1 MKKTFQKL
9 KALVLAL
16 TVSAAATAGVNNAYV
31 QLIHNCA
38 DPAADTVSVFVDYGI
53 GQQQVLSEFAFRT
66 ATAFLPVPS
75 NLTITAYIKPANALA
90 SDPALYSEVLGPL
103 TTDSN
108 YTVIASGVV
117 GSGFAANPNAISTAF
132 DLKVL
137 SGARRTGS
145 NGALIDFNAFH
156 GATDAGGVDVRVRS
170 GGPLLFNNLRFGDGS
185 GYFSAPPTYYQLE
198 VIAEDSSSVIN
209 SWIAN
214 LSGLGG
220 RAATVFASGFLV
232 PANNNGGAAFGLFAA
247 LDDGTVVEL
256 PLRTTAN
263 FQLIHNSPDPG
274 LATVDI
280 YVNGAKFFDNFAF
293 RTASPVIQGVL
304 TANFP
309 QRIGI
314 APGNSTSV
322 ADTFWSTVL
331 FFNTGQT
338 YVAVASGVEY
348 SGFSANPDGKSTA
361 FDVLIKTPAQQLANQ
376 STDFDFFVVHG
387 ATDAPSVDIN
397 VLGGGTL
404 VDNAG
409 YGDIT
414 SYLPTPAAAYVL
426 KLKDSTST
434 TELATYN
441 ADFSALGGQSG
452 VVLASGFLTPANNN
466 NGSQFGLFYVTSQ
479 GGPFVPLS
487 QETNAYV
494 QFVHNCADPAAD
506 TVDVYVNS
514 VLTFN
519 DFAFRTATAFLP
531 IPAGVALSVA
541 VAPGNST
548 SVGDAVATFNGVQFN
563 AGEKYT
569 VFASG
574 VVGTGFAVNPNALST
589 AFDLKVLT
597 NARTTGSNGALIDFN
612 VFHGATDAP
621 GVDVRV
627 RSGGPLLVNNAKYG
641 DGTAYLS
648 VPPTYYQLE
657 VIEEDSS
664 SIVDTW
670 IANLSGLGGRAA
682 TVFASGFV
690 NPLANNN
697 GPALGLFAVL
707 DDGTVVA
714 FPKRTTANFQL
725 VHNSPDTALSTVDIY
740 VNGARFFDNF
750 AYRTAS
756 PIIQGVLTAEF
767 PQRIGIAPGNS
778 TSVND
783 TIWSDVLFF
792 TTNQT
797 YVAIASGV
805 NGTGYAANPDAVNTD
820 FNVLIKTPAQQ
831 LANVNTDFDF
841 FVVHGSTDAPTVD
854 LAVQGGNTIVDN
866 AAYTDLSSYLAVPAL
881 DYVVHLKDA
890 SGTNT
895 IASYVADF
903 ATLNGQSGIVLASGF
918 LNPAANNGGSSFG
931 LFRVTS
937 QGGPFVPLQLYNSIE
952 EAAKEIGLQTYP
964 NPASDNLFINF
975 DLKQTETVNVQITDV
990 KGAVVKQVLNNLQ
1003 MSGKQNMN
1011 VNLSDMSSGMYFV
1024 RITTAD
1030 KTVNSKFNLMR

>member
-1 MKKTFQKL
+1 MKKLFQKL
-9 KALVLAL
+9 KTLILAV
-16 TVSAAATAGVNNAYV
+16 TVSSTAFAGANNAYV

-38 DPAADTVSVFVDYGI
+38 DPAADTVSVFVDFGI
-53 GQQQVLSEFAFRT
+53 GQQLVSPSFAFRT
-66 ATAFLPVPS
+66 ATGFLAVPS
-75 NLTITAYIKPANALA
+75 GLSITAHIKAANASI
-90 SDPALYSEVLGPL
+90 SDPSIYTETFGPL
-103 TTDSN
+103 MTDSN
-108 YTVIASGVV
+108 YTIIASGVV
-117 GSGFAANPNAISTAF
+117 GSGFAANPNALNTAF

-137 SGARRTGS
+137 NSARRTGS

-156 GATDAGGVDVRVRS
+156 GATDAAGVDVRVRS
-170 GGPLLFNNLRFGDGS
+170 GGPLLVNNAKYGDGTS
-185 GYFSAPPTYYQLE
+185 YLSVPPTYYQLE

-209 SWIAN
+209 TWIAN

-220 RAATVFASGFLV
+220 RAATVFASGFV
-232 PANNNGGAAFGLFAA
+232 SPANNNNGSAFGLFAA
-247 LDDGTVVEL
+247 LDDGTVVEF
-256 PLRTTAN
+256 PVRTTAN

-274 LATVDI
+274 LSTVDI

-293 RTASPVIQGVL
+293 RTASPIIQGVL
-304 TANFP
+304 TAEFP

-322 ADTFWSTVL
+322 NDTFWSTVL
-331 FFNTGQT
+331 FFTTGET

-348 SGFSANPDGKSTA
+348 SGFAANPDGLDNS
-361 FDVLIKTPAQQLANQ
+361 FNVLIKTPAQQLAGQ
-376 STDFDFFVVHG
+376 SGNFDFFVVHG
-387 ATDAPSVDIN
+387 STDAPSVDVNIF
-397 VLGGGTL
+397 GGGNL
-404 VDNAG
+404 VDNAS
-409 YGDIT
+409 YGAFT
-414 SYLPTPAAAYVL
+414 GYLPTPAGSYTL
-426 KLKDSTST
+426 KLQDSTSAST
-434 TELATYN
+434 IAVYN
-441 ADFSALGGQSG
+441 ADFSTLGGQSG

-466 NGSQFGLFYVTSQ
+466 SGPAFGLFYVTSQ
-479 GGPFVPLS
+479 GGPFVPLT

-506 TVDVYVNS
+506 TVDVYVNGT
-514 VLTFN
+514 LTFN

-574 VVGTGFAVNPNALST
+574 VVGTGFAVNPDGIST
-589 AFDLKVLT
+589 AFDLVVLN
-597 NARTTGSNGALIDFN
+597 NARTTGSNAGLIDFN
-612 VFHGATDAP
+612 AFHGATDAP

-627 RSGGPLLVNNAKYG
+627 RSGGPLLVDDVNYKE
-641 DGTAYLS
+641 GTSYLS

-664 SIVDTW
+664 SIIDTW

-725 VHNSPDTALSTVDIY
+725 VHNSPDTSLALVDIY
-740 VNGARFFDNF
+740 VNGAKFFDNF

-783 TIWSDVLFF
+783 TIWSDILFF
-792 TTNQT
+792 TTGQT

-805 NGTGYAANPDAVNTD
+805 NGTGYASNPDAVNTD

-831 LANVNTDFDF
+831 LAGQAGNFDF

-854 LAVQGGNTIVDN
+854 VAVQGGNTIVDD
-866 AAYTDLSSYLAVPAL
+866 ASYTDISAYIPVPAIS
-881 DYVVHLKDA
+881 YVVDLKDGSGA
-890 SGTNT
+890 ST

-903 ATLNGQSGIVLASGF
+903 STLGGQSGMVLASGF
-918 LNPAANNGGSSFG
+918 LNPANNNGGSSFG
-931 LFRVTS
+931 LFYVTS
-937 QGGPFVPLQLYNSIE
+937 QGGPFVPLALYNSLE

-964 NPASDNLFINF
+964 NPATDNLFINF
-975 DLKQTETVNVQITDV
+975 DLKQTETVNVQITDI
-990 KGAVVKQVLNNLQ
+990 KGAVVKQVMNGNVL
-1003 MSGKQNMN
+1003 SGKQNMN
-1011 VNLSDMSSGMYFV
+1011 VSLTDLSNGMYFV